1 MQGHV
6 ISLTLKNFEEGDDV
20 IETMET
26 TEGLRAFLKPEQ
38 TRQRN
43 QYGFGLDNF
52 ITLSSIFERGFHHK
66 AKDFITIFADLK
78 MK

>member
-6 ISLTLKNFEEGDDV
+6 ISLTLKNFEDGDDV

-26 TEGLRAFLKPEQ
+26 AEGLRAFLKPEH
-38 TRQRN
+38 TKRN
-43 QYGFGLDNF
+43 QYGFGLNNF

-66 AKDFITIFADLK
+66 AKDFIAILADLK

>member
-6 ISLTLKNFEEGDDV
+6 ISLTLKNFEEGGDDV

-26 TEGLRAFLKPEQ
+26 AEGLRAFLKPEQ
-38 TRQRN
+38 TRQK
-43 QYGFGLDNF
+43 YGFGYDNF
-52 ITLSSIFERGFHHK
+52 ITLSSIFEQGFHHK
-66 AKDFITIFADLK
+66 AKDFIAILADMK